1 MSVPSVN
8 AALLH
13 AFGQGL
19 VPQLGSC
26 AATSKPTGTDRTRTD
41 TRPLSRSAQPFMLL
55 VPYNALRNCT
65 GPTRGAASYGLRLI
79 KRGERNA
86 LYGTGRG
93 GQGRIRTGFLPPCLR
108 VCFRKHLLP
117 GLPVFPGCQQRGC
130 DYAAHRPAILPG
142 DTLPCTWFPFRR
154 AHAFRTPTA
163 GMGCRYNPRPRGWR
177 PAPRSDAG
185 LFNYRGSRDRTGIML
200 AALLPTLPA
209 EVKKQS
215 RTPICTT
222 NYRLSQQYDRAL
234 IRPAGHAQAGTAH
247 PH

>member
-1 MSVPSVN
+1 
-8 AALLH
+8 
-13 AFGQGL
+13 
-19 VPQLGSC
+19 
-26 AATSKPTGTDRTRTD
+26 
-41 TRPLSRSAQPFMLL
+41 MLL

-93 GQGRIRTGFLPPCLR
+93 GQGRIRTGFLPLCLR
-108 VCFRKHLLP
+108 VCFRKHLPP
-117 GLPVFPGCQQRGC
+117 GSPVFPGCQQ
-130 DYAAHRPAILPG
+130 APTHVNS
-142 DTLPCTWFPFRR
+142 FRR
-154 AHAFRTPTA
+154 AHAIRMPAA

-185 LFNYRGSRDRTGIML
+185 LFNYRGSRNRTGLML

-222 NYRLSQQYDRAL
+222 NYRLSQ
-234 IRPAGHAQAGTAH
+234 
-247 PH
+247 